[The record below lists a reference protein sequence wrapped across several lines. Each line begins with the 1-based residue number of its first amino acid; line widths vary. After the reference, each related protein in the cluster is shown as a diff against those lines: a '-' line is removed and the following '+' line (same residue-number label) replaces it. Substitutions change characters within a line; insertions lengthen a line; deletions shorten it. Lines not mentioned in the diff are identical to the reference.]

1 MENRRL
7 LSTLADDY
15 ARLRDV
21 AARDL
26 AAPVPSCPGWTVAD
40 LVRHVSEVYLHKTE
54 AMRLVE
60 WPDPWPPDLSAEE
73 PLALLDRAYGALT
86 AQFAARAP
94 SDKAVTWFGPDQSV
108 GFWIRR
114 MAQESVI
121 HRVDAELAL
130 REPIAPIPADLAVDG
145 IDELLHIFLAYGA
158 ETWAE
163 YFAPA
168 LNESPGRTVEVR
180 VQGAG
185 WLVTTSPDGVVVVDA
200 GRPGPDDADA
210 VVGTAGASAVVGKA
224 DASAVVTGPP
234 DAVLR
239 WLWARGGDEAVTV
252 HGDGLAVAELRRLL
266 VIATQ

>member
-1 MENRRL
+1 MENTRL
-7 LSTLADDY
+7 LRTLADDY
-15 ARLRDV
+15 ARLREV

-54 AMRLVE
+54 AMRRPE

-73 PLALLDRAYGALT
+73 PIALLDRAYAALT
-86 AQFAARAP
+86 AEFAARSP
-94 SDKAVTWFGPDQSV
+94 DDKSITWFGPDQSV

-130 REPIAPIPADLAVDG
+130 GAAVAPIPADLAVDG

-158 ETWAE
+158 ETWVD
-163 YFAPA
+163 YFAPG
-168 LNESPGRTVEVR
+168 LKESPGHTVAVR
-180 VQGAG
+180 VDGGG
-185 WLVTTSPDGVVVVDA
+185 WLVTTSPAGVRVVD
-200 GRPGPDDADA
+200 GD
-210 VVGTAGASAVVGKA
+210 TS

-239 WLWARGGDEAVTV
+239 WLWARGADDAVKI
-252 HGDGLAVAELRRLL
+252 HGDGAAVVELRRLL